1 MYLRDAKGT
10 LIKKDVEAG
19 VGLIQWITRVF
30 PQLRPYLCYFYKI
43 LAKPEPKH
51 ETWGRDL
58 LASRIALLDKKLQYT
73 IRDID
78 GKCSKTFRIYKL
90 DNTEVRTL
98 QEVHNFRL
106 GATRRGKVC
115 VHILDPRSKKV
126 RTDAEA
132 SRVAAA

>member
-43 LAKPEPKH
+43 LAKAEPKH